1 MQLAE
6 KFHILSHIFISL
18 IGSALLLAIWYNIR
32 WRFKKLLEEDEPQ
45 KRIDKGLAY
54 LSASLFVW
62 VLSGAWAYA
71 VIEWEISES
80 VWEHAIRS
88 LLSTLNNFF
97 LLLSLFYFT
106 KSPRFIYK
114 NTKSIQRITIG
125 IISLSIISIALF
137 QQFGNQLY
145 WGMKISFLPDLIL
158 SGFLSYLMTVSF
170 YRTFMISN
178 LRVVAFISIG
188 SILILFYSQLPEV
201 FSFMDDSFINN
212 LMRIIAKTALISIFL
227 VLATNWVIELAHTP
241 KPSEMGISF
250 QDWSL
255 ITLSIPS
262 KNIHQASIDFG
273 SKTTQ
278 FKNLLKFAL
287 RRKFGEGDLQ
297 YIEIGNG
304 GEIPRQ
310 TYLTRIVD
318 NINQILGQEADEQLE
333 RKDLFTFVGQGKYRL
348 RIVPDNITIENA
360 LMEEFSKD
368 TDNQDYKS
376 LVTN

>member
-18 IGSALLLAIWYNIR
+18 IGSILLIAIWYNIR
-32 WRFKKLLEEDEPQ
+32 WRFKKLLAEDEPQ

-62 VLSGAWAYA
+62 VLSGVWAYA
-71 VIEWEISES
+71 VIEWSISES
-80 VWEHAIRS
+80 VWEHGIRS

-97 LLLSLFYFT
+97 LLLSLFYFA
-106 KSPRFIYK
+106 KSPRFIYR
-114 NTKSIQRITIG
+114 NTANIRRISIG
-125 IISLSIISIALF
+125 IVSLSIVSVLLF
-137 QQFGNQLY
+137 QQFGNQLF

-158 SGFLSYLMTVSF
+158 SAFLSYVLIVSF
-170 YRTFMISN
+170 YKTFIYRS
-178 LRVVAFISIG
+178 LKVVAFISIAA
-188 SILILFYSQLPEV
+188 ILILFYSQLPEV
-201 FSFMDDSFINN
+201 FALMNDSFINN
-212 LMRIIAKTALISIFL
+212 LMKIIAKTALISIFL
-227 VLATNWVIELAHTP
+227 VLATNWVIELAQTP
-241 KPSEMGISF
+241 KPSEMSLSF

-262 KNIHQASIDFG
+262 KSIQQAQIDFG
-273 SKTTQ
+273 GKTTQ
-278 FKNLLKFAL
+278 FKNLLKFAI
-287 RRKFGEGDLQ
+287 RRKYGEGDLQ

-304 GEIPRQ
+304 GEIARQ

-318 NINQILGQEADEQLE
+318 NINQILEKEDDECLE

-348 RIVPDNITIENA
+348 RIMPQNILIENA
-360 LMEEFSKD
+360 LLQEFVKD
-368 TDNQDYKS
+368 TDNQQYTT

>member
-6 KFHILSHIFISL
+6 KFHILSHIFISF
-18 IGSALLLAIWYNIR
+18 IGAILLMAIWYNIR
-32 WRFKKLLEEDEPQ
+32 SRFKKLLAEDEPQ
-45 KRIDKGLAY
+45 KRIDKGLVY

-62 VLSGAWAYA
+62 VLSGIWAYL
-71 VIEWEISES
+71 VMVWEIDES
-80 VWEHAIRS
+80 VWKHGVRS
-88 LLSTLNNFF
+88 ILSTFNNLF

-114 NTKSIQRITIG
+114 NTKSIQRITSG
-125 IISLSIISIALF
+125 IITLSLFSILLF
-137 QQFGNQLY
+137 QQFGNTSY

-158 SGFLSYLMTVSF
+158 SGFLSYLLIVSF
-170 YRTFMISN
+170 YKTFISN
-178 LRVVAFISIG
+178 SLRIVAFISIG
-188 SILILFYSQLPEV
+188 SVLILFYSQLPEV
-201 FSFMDDSFINN
+201 FTSMNDSFINN
-212 LMRIIAKTALISIFL
+212 LMKIIAKTALISIFL

-241 KPSEMGISF
+241 KPSEMAIQF

-255 ITLSIPS
+255 VSLSIPS
-262 KNIHQASIDFG
+262 KNIHQQNIDFG

-287 RRKFGEGDLQ
+287 RRKFGEGDTQ

-318 NINQILGQEADEQLE
+318 NINDILNQQEDERLE

-348 RIVPDNITIENA
+348 RIVPDNIDIEVA
-360 LMEEFSKD
+360 LLHEFVKD
-368 TDNQDYKS
+368 TDNQVYKS
-376 LVTN
+376 IVTN

>member
-18 IGSALLLAIWYNIR
+18 IGSILLMAIWYNIR
-32 WRFKKLLEEDEPQ
+32 SRFQKLLREDEPQ

-62 VLSGAWAYA
+62 VLSGVWAY
-71 VIEWEISES
+71 VVVEWQISQS
-80 VWEHAIRS
+80 VWEHAVRS

-97 LLLSLFYFT
+97 LLLSLFYFA
-106 KSPRFIYK
+106 KSPRFIYR
-114 NTKSIQRITIG
+114 NTKSIQRITLG
-125 IISLSIISIALF
+125 IIALSIVSILLF

-158 SGFLSYLMTVSF
+158 SGFLSYLLTISF
-170 YRTFMISN
+170 YRTFIYRS

-188 SILILFYSQLPEV
+188 SVLILFYSQLPEV
-201 FSFMDDSFINN
+201 FAMMDDSFINN
-212 LMRIIAKTALISIFL
+212 LMKIIAKTALISIFL

-262 KNIHQASIDFG
+262 KNIHQESIDFG
-273 SKTTQ
+273 SKATQ
-278 FKNLLKFAL
+278 FKNLLKFAI
-287 RRKFGEGDLQ
+287 RRKFGEGDIQ

-318 NINQILGQEADEQLE
+318 NINQILQQEDDEMLE

-348 RIVPDNITIENA
+348 RIVPENIHIEPA
-360 LMEEFSKD
+360 LLNEFAKD
-368 TDNQDYKS
+368 TENQVYNII
-376 LVTN
+376 VTN